1 MPDGGSAPSCLTACN
16 QQRGDRQD
24 KSDYQVFHRVISKV
38 PRSPVQAR
46 RSRCYSV
53 RGGQLMTAPEL
64 DFSMRLV
71 ACALSRV
78 RRSHWIDVRQ
88 TRPSSGVPIG
98 RTRERDRERS
108 FVSGHSCAPAAGA
121 GSAGPVNSASIEN
134 STKSPTPIVVPGA
147 GRPNVIPKSDRLSE
161 PCAENPTR
169 ALGSI

>member
-1 MPDGGSAPSCLTACN
+1 M
-16 QQRGDRQD
+16 
-24 KSDYQVFHRVISKV
+24 ISKV
-38 PRSPVQAR
+38 PGSLIQAR
-46 RSRCYSV
+46 RSRCYSA

-64 DFSMRLV
+64 DFSMGLV

-88 TRPSSGVPIG
+88 THPSSGVPI
-98 RTRERDRERS
+98 ENVI
-108 FVSGHSCAPAAGA
+108 VSGHSCAPAAGA

-147 GRPNVIPKSDRLSE
+147 GTPNVIPKSDRLSE